1 MTMIPTEGVGQI
13 VFYVIV
19 LLAVTPL
26 LGTYMAKVYEG
37 ENVLLARWFGF
48 AERGF
53 YRLLRISPD
62 EEQNWK
68 QYGLSVLVFSLLF
81 MVPLYALL
89 RLQGHLPLNPD
100 HLSGVNAGVAVNTA
114 ASFVTNTNWQYYGG
128 EYTMSYLSQMAGL
141 AVQNF
146 ISAAVG
152 MAVLAAMI
160 RGFARRETTKLGNFW
175 VDLYRTVAYILLPIC
190 IVTAAFFIWQ
200 GIPETFSGHAVAHTL
215 QGHTQSIG
223 RGPVASQIAMKQLG
237 TNGGGFYNSNSS
249 VPFEN
254 PTGFTDFVE
263 MLFILLIG
271 SAEVFMFGKMV
282 RATRQ
287 GWAVLSV
294 MFILM
299 ITGVVIAAPAE
310 QHGTPVLHAAGVNLA
325 ANGSQSGGNMEG
337 KEVRFGIANTA
348 LWATATTDAS
358 NGSVN
363 GSHDSFSA
371 LGGAVPLTNIFI
383 GEVIFGGV
391 GSGLYGMLMLV
402 IIAVFVGG
410 LMVGRTPE
418 YLGKKIEAREMKLAT
433 IGSIFVPIVVLVLTA
448 IAMST
453 HAGKLS
459 IFNAGPHGFS
469 EAFYAYTSQTN
480 NNGSAFAGYGAT
492 HFSTMMGAF
501 AMLVG
506 RFVPLL
512 AALAIGGSVAA
523 KKTAPA
529 SAGTMR
535 TDGPTFVVLL
545 TGVVILLP
553 ALTILPALVLGP
565 VVEALTTR
573 LF

>member
-1 MTMIPTEGVGQI
+1 MTLIPTQGIAQI
-13 VFYVIV
+13 VFYVVV
-19 LLAVTPL
+19 LLALTPL
-26 LGTYMAKVYEG
+26 LGSYMARVYEG
-37 ENVLLARWFGF
+37 DTVLLARWFGF

-53 YRLLRISPD
+53 YRLLRTSPD
-62 EEQNWK
+62 EEQDWK
-68 QYGLSVLVFSLLF
+68 QYGRSVIAFSLLF
-81 MVPLYALL
+81 IIPLYLLL

-100 HLSGVNAGVAVNTA
+100 HLSGVNAGVSVNTA
-114 ASFVTNTNWQYYGG
+114 ASFITNTNWQYYGG

-160 RGFARRETTKLGNFW
+160 RGFARRQTSLLGNFW
-175 VDLYRTVAYILLPIC
+175 VDLYRTIAYILLPIC
-190 IVTAAFFIWQ
+190 VVATVILISQ
-200 GIPETFSGHAVAHTL
+200 GVPETFSGHAVAHTL
-215 QGHTQSIG
+215 QGHTQSIA
-223 RGPVASQIAMKQLG
+223 RGPFASQEAIKQLG
-237 TNGGGFYNSNSS
+237 TNGGGPYNSNSA

-254 PTGFTDFVE
+254 PNGLTEFIE
-263 MLFILLIG
+263 EIFILLIG

-287 GWAVLSV
+287 GWAILSV
-294 MFILM
+294 MFVLM
-299 ITGVVIAAPAE
+299 IAGVVIAAPAE
-310 QHGTPVLHAAGVNLA
+310 QHGSPVLRQSHVNIAA
-325 ANGSQSGGNMEG
+325 SSTSPGGNMEG
-337 KEVRFGIANTA
+337 KETRFGIANTA
-348 LWATATTDAS
+348 LWADITTDAS

-363 GSHDSFSA
+363 GAHDSFTA

-418 YLGKKIEAREMKLAT
+418 YLGKKIEAREMKLAV
-433 IGSIFVPIVVLVLTA
+433 IGSIWVPLVVLVLTA

-453 HAGKLS
+453 HSGKLS
-459 IFNAGPHGFS
+459 IFNAGPHGFT

-480 NNGSAFAGYGAT
+480 NNGSAFAGYGAL
-492 HFSTMMGAF
+492 HFSTMLGAF

-512 AALAIGGSVAA
+512 AALAIGGAVAA

-535 TDGPTFVVLL
+535 TDGPTFAVLL

-565 VVEALTTR
+565 VVEALTTK

>member
-1 MTMIPTEGVGQI
+1 MTMITSEGTAQI
-13 VFYVIV
+13 VVYVLV
-19 LLAVTPL
+19 LLILTPI
-26 LGTYMAKVYEG
+26 LGSYMARVYEG
-37 ENVLLARWFGF
+37 EQVLLARGFGF

-53 YRLLRISPD
+53 YRLLRTSPD
-62 EEQNWK
+62 EEQDWR
-68 QYGLSVLVFSLLF
+68 QYGASVVVFSLLF
-81 MVPLYALL
+81 LIPLFVLL
-89 RLQGHLPLNPD
+89 RVQGHLPLNPD
-100 HLSGVNAGVAVNTA
+100 HLPDVNAGVSVNTA
-114 ASFVTNTNWQYYGG
+114 TSFVTNTNWQYYGG
-128 EYTMSYLSQMAGL
+128 ESTMSYLSQMAGL

-146 ISAAVG
+146 VSAAVG

-160 RGFARRETTKLGNFW
+160 RGFARRETSKLGNFW
-175 VDLYRTVAYILLPIC
+175 VDLYRSVVYILLPLSILLAT
-190 IVTAAFFIWQ
+190 ILMWQ
-200 GIPETFSGHAVAHTL
+200 GVPQTFSGHAVAHTL
-215 QGHTQSIG
+215 QGHTQSIA
-223 RGPVASQIAMKQLG
+223 RGPFASQEAIKQLG
-237 TNGGGFYNSNSS
+237 TNGGGPYNSNSA

-254 PTGFTDFVE
+254 PTGLTDFLE
-263 MLFILLIG
+263 MLSILLIG

-294 MFILM
+294 MFICM
-299 ITGVVIAAPAE
+299 IAGVVIAAPAE
-310 QHGTPVLHAAGVNLA
+310 QHASPVLRQAGVDIA
-325 ANGSQSGGNMEG
+325 ASGSQSGGNMEG
-337 KEVRFGIANTA
+337 KETRFGIANTA
-348 LWATATTDAS
+348 LWADVTTDAS

-363 GSHDSFSA
+363 GSHDSLTA
-371 LGGAVPLTNIFI
+371 MGGAVPLVNIFI

-418 YLGKKIEAREMKLAT
+418 YLGKKIEAREMKLAV
-433 IGSIFVPIVVLVLTA
+433 IGSVWVPIVVLILTG

-453 HAGKLS
+453 GAGKAS
-459 IFNAGPHGFS
+459 IFNAGPHGFT
-469 EAFYAYTSQTN
+469 EAFYAYTSQGN

-492 HFSTMMGAF
+492 HFAEMMGAF

-512 AALAIGGSVAA
+512 VALAIGGSVAA

-529 SAGTMR
+529 SAGTLR

-553 ALTILPALVLGP
+553 ALTILPAIVLGP

>member
-1 MTMIPTEGVGQI
+1 MTMIASQGAAQI
-13 VFYVIV
+13 VVYVVILLV
-19 LLAVTPL
+19 LTPL
-26 LGTYMAKVYEG
+26 LGSYMARVYEG
-37 ENVLLARWFGF
+37 EQVPLARWFGF

-53 YRLLRISPD
+53 YRLLRTSPD
-62 EEQNWK
+62 EEQDWK
-68 QYGLSVLVFSLLF
+68 AYGTSVLVFSLLF
-81 MVPLYALL
+81 LIPLFVLL
-89 RLQGHLPLNPD
+89 RVQGHLPLNPD
-100 HLSGVNAGVAVNTA
+100 HLPGVNAGVSVNTA
-114 ASFVTNTNWQYYGG
+114 VSFVTNTNWQYYGG
-128 EYTMSYLSQMAGL
+128 ETTMSYLSQMAGL

-146 ISAAVG
+146 VSAAVG

-160 RGFARRETTKLGNFW
+160 RGFARRETSKLGNFW
-175 VDLYRTVAYILLPIC
+175 VDLYRSMIYILLPLS
-190 IVTAAFFIWQ
+190 IVLATILIWQ
-200 GIPETFSGHAVAHTL
+200 GVPDTFSGHAVAHTV
-215 QGHTQSIG
+215 QGHTQAIA
-223 RGPVASQIAMKQLG
+223 RGPVASQVAIKQLG
-237 TNGGGFYNSNSS
+237 TNGGGVYNSNSA

-254 PTGFTDFVE
+254 PTGLTNFLE
-263 MLFILLIG
+263 MLYILLIG

-294 MFILM
+294 MYICM
-299 ITGVVIAAPAE
+299 IAGVVIAAPAE
-310 QHGTPVLHAAGVNLA
+310 QHASPVLRHAGVNIA
-325 ANGSQSGGNMEG
+325 ASGAQTGGNMEG
-337 KEVRFGIANTA
+337 KETRFGIANTA
-348 LWATATTDAS
+348 LWADVTTDAS

-363 GSHDSFSA
+363 GSHDSLTA
-371 LGGAVPLTNIFI
+371 MGGAVPLVNIFI

-418 YLGKKIEAREMKLAT
+418 YLGKKIEAREMKLAV
-433 IGSIFVPIVVLVLTA
+433 IGSVWVPIVVLILTA

-453 HAGKLS
+453 AAGKAS
-459 IFNAGPHGFS
+459 VFNAGPHGFT
-469 EAFYAYTSQTN
+469 EAFYAYTSQGN

-492 HFSTMMGAF
+492 HFSEMMGAF

-512 AALAIGGSVAA
+512 VALALGGSVAA

-529 SAGTMR
+529 SAGTLR
-535 TDGPTFVVLL
+535 TDGPTFVLLL

-553 ALTILPALVLGP
+553 ALTILPAIVLGP

>member
-1 MTMIPTEGVGQI
+1 MITSQGAAQI
-13 VFYVIV
+13 VVYVVV
-19 LLAVTPL
+19 LLILTPL
-26 LGTYMAKVYEG
+26 LGSYMARVYEG
-37 ENVLLARWFGF
+37 EQVLLARWFGF

-53 YRLLRISPD
+53 YRLLRTSPD
-62 EEQNWK
+62 EEQDWK
-68 QYGLSVLVFSLLF
+68 AYGTSVLVFSLLF
-81 MVPLYALL
+81 LIPLFVLL
-89 RLQGHLPLNPD
+89 RVQGHLPLNPD
-100 HLSGVNAGVAVNTA
+100 HLPAVNAGVSVNTA
-114 ASFVTNTNWQYYGG
+114 VSFVTNTNWQYYGG
-128 EYTMSYLSQMAGL
+128 ESTMSYLSQMAGL

-146 ISAAVG
+146 VSAAVG

-160 RGFARRETTKLGNFW
+160 RGFARRETAKLGNFW
-175 VDLYRTVAYILLPIC
+175 VDLYRSTIYILLPLS
-190 IVTAAFFIWQ
+190 IVLATVLIWQ
-200 GIPETFSGHAVAHTL
+200 GVPDTFSGHAVAHTV
-215 QGHTQSIG
+215 QGHTQAIA
-223 RGPVASQIAMKQLG
+223 RGPVASQVAIKQLG
-237 TNGGGFYNSNSS
+237 TNGGGVYNSNSA

-254 PTGFTDFVE
+254 PTGLTNFLE
-263 MLFILLIG
+263 MLSILLIG

-287 GWAVLSV
+287 GWALLSV
-294 MFILM
+294 MYICM
-299 ITGVVIAAPAE
+299 IAGVVIAAPAE
-310 QHGTPVLHAAGVNLA
+310 QHASPVLRQAGVNVA
-325 ANGSQSGGNMEG
+325 ASAAQPGGNMEG
-337 KEVRFGIANTA
+337 KETRFGIANTA
-348 LWATATTDAS
+348 LWADVTTDAS

-363 GSHDSFSA
+363 GGHDSLTA
-371 LGGAVPLTNIFI
+371 MGGAVPLVNIFI

-418 YLGKKIEAREMKLAT
+418 YLGKKIEAREMKLAV
-433 IGSIFVPIVVLVLTA
+433 IGSVWVPIVVLILTG

-453 HAGKLS
+453 AAGKAS
-459 IFNAGPHGFS
+459 IFNGGPHGFT
-469 EAFYAYTSQTN
+469 EAFYAYTSQGN

-492 HFSTMMGAF
+492 HFSEMMGAF

-512 AALAIGGSVAA
+512 VALAIGGSVAA

-529 SAGTMR
+529 SAGTLR

-553 ALTILPALVLGP
+553 ALTILPAIVLGP

>member
-1 MTMIPTEGVGQI
+1 MIPFQGAAQI
-13 VFYVIV
+13 VFYVLV
-19 LLAVTPL
+19 LLLVTPL
-26 LGTYMAKVYEG
+26 LGSYMARVYEG
-37 ENVLLARWFGF
+37 ENVLLARWLGF

-53 YRLLRISPD
+53 YRLLRTSPD
-62 EEQNWK
+62 EEQDWK
-68 QYGLSVLVFSLLF
+68 GYGTSVIVFSLLF
-81 MVPLYALL
+81 LIPLYVLL

-100 HLSGVNAGVAVNTA
+100 HLAGVNAGVAANTA
-114 ASFVTNTNWQYYGG
+114 SSFVTNTNWQYYGG

-175 VDLYRTVAYILLPIC
+175 VDLYRTTVYILLPIC

-200 GIPETFSGHAVAHTL
+200 GIPETFSGHAVAHTV

-237 TNGGGFYNSNSS
+237 TNGGGFYNSNSA

-254 PTGFTDFVE
+254 PNGFTNFIE
-263 MLFILLIG
+263 MLFILIIG

-287 GWAVLSV
+287 GWAILSV

-299 ITGVVIAAPAE
+299 LAGVVIAAPAE
-310 QHGTPVLHAAGVNLA
+310 QHSSPVLRDSGVNITA
-325 ANGSQSGGNMEG
+325 SSNSPGGNMEG
-337 KEVRFGIANTA
+337 KEVRDGIANTA
-348 LWATATTDAS
+348 LWATVTTDAS

-363 GSHDSFSA
+363 GSHDSFTA

-418 YLGKKIEAREMKLAT
+418 YLGKKIEAREMKLAV
-433 IGSIFVPIVVLVLTA
+433 IGSIWVPLVVLTLTA

-459 IFNAGPHGFS
+459 IMNAGPHGFT

-480 NNGSAFAGYGAT
+480 NNGSAFAGYGAL
-492 HFSTMMGAF
+492 HFSTMLGAF
-501 AMLVG
+501 ALLVG

-512 AALAIGGSVAA
+512 AALAIGGSVAM
-523 KKTAPA
+523 KKIAPA

-545 TGVVILLP
+545 TSVVILLP
-553 ALTILPALVLGP
+553 ALTILPAIVLGP

>member
-1 MTMIPTEGVGQI
+1 MITSQGTAQI
-13 VFYVIV
+13 VVYVLV
-19 LLAVTPL
+19 LLILTPL
-26 LGTYMAKVYEG
+26 LGSYMARVYEG
-37 ENVLLARWFGF
+37 EQVLLARWFGF

-53 YRLLRISPD
+53 YRLLRTSPD
-62 EEQNWK
+62 EEQDWK
-68 QYGLSVLVFSLLF
+68 GYGLSVLVFSLLF
-81 MVPLYALL
+81 LIPLFVLL
-89 RLQGHLPLNPD
+89 RVQGHLPLNPD
-100 HLSGVNAGVAVNTA
+100 HLSDVNAGVSVNTA
-114 ASFVTNTNWQYYGG
+114 VSFVTNTNWQYYGG

-146 ISAAVG
+146 VSAAVG
-152 MAVLAAMI
+152 MAVLVAMI

-175 VDLYRTVAYILLPIC
+175 VDLYRSTVYILLPLS
-190 IVTAAFFIWQ
+190 IVLATILIWQ
-200 GIPETFSGHAVAHTL
+200 GVPDTFSGHAVAHTV
-215 QGHTQSIG
+215 QGHTQSIA
-223 RGPVASQIAMKQLG
+223 RGPVASQISIKQLG
-237 TNGGGFYNSNSS
+237 TNGGGYYNSNSA

-254 PTGFTDFVE
+254 PTGLTNFLE
-263 MLFILLIG
+263 MLYILLIG
-271 SAEVFMFGKMV
+271 SAEVYMFGKMV

-294 MFILM
+294 MFVCMLA
-299 ITGVVIAAPAE
+299 GVVIAAPAE
-310 QHGTPVLHAAGVNLA
+310 QHASPVLRQSGVSITA
-325 ANGSQSGGNMEG
+325 SGTSPGGNMEG
-337 KEVRFGIANTA
+337 KETRFGIADTA
-348 LWATATTDAS
+348 LWADVTTDAS

-363 GSHDSFSA
+363 GSHDSLTA
-371 LGGAVPLTNIFI
+371 LGGAVPLTNIFL

-418 YLGKKIEAREMKLAT
+418 YLGKKIEAREMKLAV
-433 IGSIFVPIVVLVLTA
+433 IGSVWVPIVVLILTG

-453 HAGKLS
+453 EAGKAS
-459 IFNAGPHGFS
+459 IYNAGPHGFS
-469 EAFYAYTSQTN
+469 EAFYAYTSQGN
-480 NNGSAFAGYGAT
+480 NNGSAFAGYGAL
-492 HFSTMMGAF
+492 HFSEMMGAF

-512 AALAIGGSVAA
+512 AALAIGGAVAA

>member
-1 MTMIPTEGVGQI
+1 MTMITSQGAAQI
-13 VFYVIV
+13 VVYVVV
-19 LLAVTPL
+19 LLILTPL
-26 LGTYMAKVYEG
+26 LGSYMARVYEG
-37 ENVLLARWFGF
+37 EQVLLARWFGF

-53 YRLLRISPD
+53 YRLLRTSPD
-62 EEQNWK
+62 EEQDWK
-68 QYGLSVLVFSLLF
+68 TYGTSVLVFSLLF
-81 MVPLYALL
+81 LIPLFVLL
-89 RLQGHLPLNPD
+89 RVQGHLPLNPD
-100 HLSGVNAGVAVNTA
+100 HLPAVNAGVSVNTA
-114 ASFVTNTNWQYYGG
+114 VSFVTNTNWQYYGG
-128 EYTMSYLSQMAGL
+128 ESTMSYLSQMAGL

-146 ISAAVG
+146 VSAAVG

-160 RGFARRETTKLGNFW
+160 RGFARRETAKLGNFW
-175 VDLYRTVAYILLPIC
+175 VDLYRSTIYILLPLS
-190 IVTAAFFIWQ
+190 IVLATVLIWQ
-200 GIPETFSGHAVAHTL
+200 GVPDTFSGHAVAHTV
-215 QGHTQSIG
+215 QGHTQAIA
-223 RGPVASQIAMKQLG
+223 RGPVASQVAIKELG
-237 TNGGGFYNSNSS
+237 TNGGGVYNSNSAA
-249 VPFEN
+249 PFEN
-254 PTGFTDFVE
+254 PTGLTNFLE
-263 MLFILLIG
+263 MLYILLIG
-271 SAEVFMFGKMV
+271 SAEVFMFGMMV

-294 MFILM
+294 MYICM
-299 ITGVVIAAPAE
+299 IAGVVIAAPAE
-310 QHGTPVLHAAGVNLA
+310 QHASPVLRQAGVNVA
-325 ANGSQSGGNMEG
+325 ASAAQPGGNMEG
-337 KEVRFGIANTA
+337 KETRFGIANTA
-348 LWATATTDAS
+348 LWADVTTDAS

-363 GSHDSFSA
+363 GGHDSLTA
-371 LGGAVPLTNIFI
+371 MGGAVPLVNIFI

-418 YLGKKIEAREMKLAT
+418 YLGKKIEAREMKLAV
-433 IGSIFVPIVVLVLTA
+433 IGSVWVPIVVLILTG

-453 HAGKLS
+453 AAGKAS
-459 IFNAGPHGFS
+459 IFNAGPHGFT
-469 EAFYAYTSQTN
+469 EAFYAYTSQGN

-492 HFSTMMGAF
+492 HFSEMMGAF

-512 AALAIGGSVAA
+512 VALAIGGSVAA

-529 SAGTMR
+529 SAGTLR

-553 ALTILPALVLGP
+553 ALTILPAIVLGP